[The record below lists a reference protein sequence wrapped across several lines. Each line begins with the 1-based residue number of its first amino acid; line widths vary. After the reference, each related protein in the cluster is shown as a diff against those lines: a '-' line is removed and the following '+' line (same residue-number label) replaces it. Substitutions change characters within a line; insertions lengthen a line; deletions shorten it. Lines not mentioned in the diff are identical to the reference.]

1 MRLRENWA
9 FVFGDSIGNAGKV
22 PEAFVPPTFIFR
34 AAGPLA
40 VFNANDETVRQSD
53 FLGGRP
59 FSDVDQNA
67 DQSVTFDAIRNL
79 RSGPAVN
86 GLLTRLLLT

>member
-67 DQSVTFDAIRNL
+67 DQSVTCSDKNTP
-79 RSGPAVN
+79 SGPR
-86 GLLTRLLLT
+86 GLTSVKGDS